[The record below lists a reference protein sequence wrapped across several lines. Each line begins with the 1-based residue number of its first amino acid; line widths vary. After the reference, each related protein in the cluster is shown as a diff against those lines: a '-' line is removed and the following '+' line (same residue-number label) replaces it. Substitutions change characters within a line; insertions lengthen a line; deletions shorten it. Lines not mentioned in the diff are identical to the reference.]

1 MKYGLKIS
9 ALGSV
14 ILGVLAASQVQAHG
28 WVEFPSARQN
38 TCYLDGGFWDNAI
51 PNQACQAAYDV
62 SGAFPLCSAMKY
74 RPMCRSIGIW
84 PQ

>member
-14 ILGVLAASQVQAHG
+14 MLGVLAAPQVQAHG

-38 TCYLDGGFWDNAI
+38 TCYLDGGFWDNA
-51 PNQACQAAYDV
+51 
-62 SGAFPLCSAMKY
+62 
-74 RPMCRSIGIW
+74 
-84 PQ
+84 

>member
-62 SGAFPLCSAMKY
+62 SGAFPFVQRNEISANVQKY
-74 RPMCRSIGIW
+74 RDM

>member
-14 ILGVLAASQVQAHG
+14 ILGALAASQVQAHG

-38 TCYLDGGFWDNAI
+38 TCYLDGGFGITRFQIRLVRRPMMFLAR
-51 PNQACQAAYDV
+51 
-62 SGAFPLCSAMKY
+62 FRLCSAMKY